1 MHVLRQHPQLGA
13 CSLACTLAPAHRLVW
28 EHGKLALG
36 HDRPVQE
43 HDKPAQ
49 EHGRLVLE
57 HDKLAL
63 EHGKELVRDRRVLEG
78 CMEQAHDTQED
89 CKEPGSMEQEEQECI
104 ASWVWPP
111 DSQPGLGS
119 C

>member
-1 MHVLRQHPQLGA
+1 MGGTELGQGHI
-13 CSLACTLAPAHRLVW
+13 LAP
-28 EHGKLALG
+28 EHGKEQVL
-36 HDRPVQE
+36 E
-43 HDKPAQ
+43 HT
-49 EHGRLVLE
+49 LVLE
-57 HDKLAL
+57 HGKEQELEHMLALEHGMELELGHRLAL

-111 DSQPGLGS
+111 DSQPGPGS

>member
-1 MHVLRQHPQLGA
+1 MGGTELGLEHM
-13 CSLACTLAPAHRLVW
+13 LAL
-28 EHGKLALG
+28 EHGMEQVL
-36 HDRPVQE
+36 E
-43 HDKPAQ
+43 HT
-49 EHGRLVLE
+49 LVLE
-57 HDKLAL
+57 HGKEQELEHMLALEHGMELELGHRQVL